1 MRKNV
6 LPTAVVLVAVGVG
19 SAIKVLTLA
28 PLASIPAPPTAAIS
42 IEDINR
48 QADVKSLPVREVR
61 EPF

>member
-1 MRKNV
+1 MKKRV
-6 LPTAVVLVAVGVG
+6 LLAAVILAVVGVG
-19 SAIKVLTLA
+19 SAIKVISLT
-28 PLASIPAPPTAAIS
+28 PLASISASPTAAIS